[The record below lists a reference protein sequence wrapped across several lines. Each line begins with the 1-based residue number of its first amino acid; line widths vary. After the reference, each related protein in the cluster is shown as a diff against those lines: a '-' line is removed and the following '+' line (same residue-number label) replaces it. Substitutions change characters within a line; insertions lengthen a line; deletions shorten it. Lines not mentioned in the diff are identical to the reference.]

1 MSERA
6 ICARE
11 GVGQHRI
18 SHALIGET
26 EGGFPGGLARACRG
40 DHLNDDDEILIV

>member
-1 MSERA
+1 MSEYA

-18 SHALIGET
+18 SHAMIGEM
-26 EGGFPGGLARACRG
+26 EGRFPGGRIRG
-40 DHLNDDDEILIV
+40 DHLNDDDQVLTV